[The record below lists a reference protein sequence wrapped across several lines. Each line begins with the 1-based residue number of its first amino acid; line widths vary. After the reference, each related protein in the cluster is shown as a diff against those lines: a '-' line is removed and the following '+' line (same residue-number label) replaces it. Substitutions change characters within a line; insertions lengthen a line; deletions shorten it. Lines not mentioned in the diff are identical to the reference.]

1 MSRCNEKH
9 RKSLIRNMGVT
20 LLARMLLLISSVTL
34 ISLLA
39 LTRCGLSG
47 AALDSGIMEEAAIQ
61 PVKASALRSNSE
73 SHHAMLMIQ
82 RDEENQQEIAKLKAE
97 IKSLKLELFQLKN
110 NPSLISDQL
119 IPLNPNASTLSTQN
133 SASNLLDCTGYIRR
147 QVGNAEI
154 LHGLPMNNEYE
165 LIPFNHF
172 TFSRVYPID
181 LGLGKRVVEKP
192 IGYKRRDL
200 LDALNRALES
210 LNKNATL
217 PNQRYT
223 LDDFIEGIYRN
234 EPVTGTQYELY
245 FRTKE
250 INNKTN
256 PSPASSSH
264 HNDHGT
270 TKIIVMRPFAP
281 LQTIQFERFPKTAE
295 KEIIH
300 IILPL
305 SGRISTFQGFM
316 EKFVKIALKNDR
328 RVQLTVVY
336 FGEDGLSDARQIMK
350 RIIAQKSAYSSNL
363 KLLALNETFSRAK
376 GLRVGAE
383 QVWNEDKSR
392 GKNNKDVL
400 LFMCDVDVVFSAKF
414 LDRCR
419 WNTKPSR
426 KVYYP
431 VVFSLYNPH
440 VVYTLQGKELPS
452 ETDQLVISR
461 DTGFWRDFGYGM
473 TCQYRSDFLK
483 VRGFDEEIVGWGG
496 EDVMLY
502 RKYVRSN
509 IKVIRTTDPGIFHI
523 WHPKVCSGT
532 QNGQKLS
539 ADQYRACIRSRALN
553 EASHPQLGFLAFH
566 DDLMM
571 ANQTETS
578 QNINAT
584 NPHIVEIKST
594 KKQPSTVQA
603 TKNLRAKLSSSTTK
617 KST

>member
-1 MSRCNEKH
+1 
-9 RKSLIRNMGVT
+9 MGVT

-47 AALDSGIMEEAAIQ
+47 ALDNGIGDEGFAVNILMVIHLTLIAPSCFQTAPQ
-61 PVKASALRSNSE
+61 PARTSALRSDAEN
-73 SHHAMLMIQ
+73 HHALLMVQ
-82 RDEENQQEIAKLKAE
+82 RDEENQHEIEKLKTE
-97 IKSLKLELFQLKN
+97 IKNLKLELFQLKN
-110 NPSLISDQL
+110 NPTLVSDQL
-119 IPLNPNASTLSTQN
+119 LPLNPNASTTSQQTAPSQQ
-133 SASNLLDCTGYIRR
+133 LDCTNYIRR

-192 IGYKRRDL
+192 IGYKRKDL

-210 LNKNATL
+210 LNKNATV

-256 PSPASSSH
+256 PSSSSSSH
-264 HNDHGT
+264 HNDHST

-281 LQTIQFERFPKTAE
+281 LQTIQIERFPKTDS

-363 KLLALNETFSRAK
+363 KLLALNETFSR
-376 GLRVGAE
+376 GTSV
-383 QVWNEDKSR
+383 NEFAFISPQR
-392 GKNNKDVL
+392 PTSQFN
-400 LFMCDVDVVFSAKF
+400 CI
-414 LDRCR
+414 
-419 WNTKPSR
+419 
-426 KVYYP
+426 
-431 VVFSLYNPH
+431 FSLFPFF
-440 VVYTLQGKELPS
+440 LSQRK
-452 ETDQLVISR
+452 DFALVLNKC
-461 DTGFWRDFGYGM
+461 GM
-473 TCQYRSDFLK
+473 RTRVEGEITRTCC
-483 VRGFDEEIVGWGG
+483 
-496 EDVMLY
+496 
-502 RKYVRSN
+502 
-509 IKVIRTTDPGIFHI
+509 
-523 WHPKVCSGT
+523 CSCAM
-532 QNGQKLS
+532 S
-539 ADQYRACIRSRALN
+539 I
-553 EASHPQLGFLAFH
+553 
-566 DDLMM
+566 
-571 ANQTETS
+571 
-578 QNINAT
+578 
-584 NPHIVEIKST
+584 
-594 KKQPSTVQA
+594 
-603 TKNLRAKLSSSTTK
+603 
-617 KST
+617 

>member
-1 MSRCNEKH
+1 
-9 RKSLIRNMGVT
+9 MGVT

-47 AALDSGIMEEAAIQ
+47 AALDNGMEEGLSFEQKKIYIFTLTFFI
-61 PVKASALRSNSE
+61 SAVSPPARVSAMRSESE
-73 SHHAMLMIQ
+73 SHHTMLMMQ
-82 RDEENQQEIAKLKAE
+82 REEENQQEITRLRAE
-97 IKSLKLELFQLKN
+97 IKSLKIELFQLKN
-110 NPSLISDQL
+110 NPTLIADQL
-119 IPLNPNASTLSTQN
+119 LSINPNASTSSTQQLP
-133 SASNLLDCTGYIRR
+133 AAPYQQLDCTNYIRR

-192 IGYKRRDL
+192 IGYKRKDL

-210 LNKNATL
+210 LNKNATA

-256 PSPASSSH
+256 PSPSASH

-336 FGEDGLSDARQIMK
+336 FGEEGLSDARQIMK

-363 KLLALNETFSRAK
+363 KLLALNETFSR
-376 GLRVGAE
+376 
-383 QVWNEDKSR
+383 
-392 GKNNKDVL
+392 GKK
-400 LFMCDVDVVFSAKF
+400 K
-414 LDRCR
+414 
-419 WNTKPSR
+419 
-426 KVYYP
+426 
-431 VVFSLYNPH
+431 H
-440 VVYTLQGKELPS
+440 
-452 ETDQLVISR
+452 
-461 DTGFWRDFGYGM
+461 
-473 TCQYRSDFLK
+473 
-483 VRGFDEEIVGWGG
+483 
-496 EDVMLY
+496 
-502 RKYVRSN
+502 
-509 IKVIRTTDPGIFHI
+509 
-523 WHPKVCSGT
+523 
-532 QNGQKLS
+532 
-539 ADQYRACIRSRALN
+539 
-553 EASHPQLGFLAFH
+553 LAF
-566 DDLMM
+566 L
-571 ANQTETS
+571 
-578 QNINAT
+578 
-584 NPHIVEIKST
+584 P
-594 KKQPSTVQA
+594 
-603 TKNLRAKLSSSTTK
+603 LSDISI
-617 KST
+617 

>member
-1 MSRCNEKH
+1 M
-9 RKSLIRNMGVT
+9 
-20 LLARMLLLISSVTL
+20 
-34 ISLLA
+34 A
-39 LTRCGLSG
+39 LSKCGLSG
-47 AALDSGIMEEAAIQ
+47 ALDNNGIDEAISHPVRSSLRNEEQHALLME
-61 PVKASALRSNSE
+61 
-73 SHHAMLMIQ
+73 Q
-82 RDEENQQEIAKLKAE
+82 REEENQQEIAKLKAE
-97 IKSLKLELFQLKN
+97 IKNLKLELFQLRN
-110 NPSLISDQL
+110 NAIISDQL
-119 IPLNPNASTLSTQN
+119 MALNTSV
-133 SASNLLDCTGYIRR
+133 SASPQQQQQSASYQLDCTNYIRR

-154 LHGLPMNNEYE
+154 LHGMSMNNEYE
-165 LIPFNHF
+165 LVPFNHF

-192 IGYKRRDL
+192 IGYKRKDL

-217 PNQRYT
+217 PNHRYT

-234 EPVTGTQYELY
+234 EPTTGTQYELY

-250 INNKTN
+250 MNNKTN
-256 PSPASSSH
+256 NPIPSSSSSH

-281 LQTIQFERFPKTAE
+281 LQTIQIEKFPKTAE

-305 SGRISTFQGFM
+305 SGRIATFQGFM
-316 EKFVKIALKNDR
+316 DKFVKIALKNDR

-336 FGEDGLSDARQIMK
+336 FGEDGLSEARQIMK
-350 RIIAQKSAYSSNL
+350 RIVAQKSAYSSNL

-383 QVWNEDKSR
+383 QIWNEDKSR

-400 LFMCDVDVVFSAKF
+400 LFMCDVDIVFSAKF

-419 WNTKPSR
+419 WNTKPNR

-440 VVYTLQGKELPS
+440 VVYTLQGKEMPS

-483 VRGFDEEIVGWGG
+483 VRGFDEESVGWGY

-509 IKVIRTTDPGIFHI
+509 IKVIRATDPGIFHI
-523 WHPKVCSGT
+523 WHPKICSGS
-532 QNGQKLS
+532 QNGQKMS

-566 DDLMM
+566 DELMLN
-571 ANQTETS
+571 NQTEINHNS
-578 QNINAT
+578 NNNINSTNSNNNSSSNNNNNNNSVYELRSTRRQINSNRQQHAT
-584 NPHIVEIKST
+584 TKS
-594 KKQPSTVQA
+594 A
-603 TKNLRAKLSSSTTK
+603 RAKISSQTTTRK
-617 KST
+617 AT